1 MVEKIYLFLC
11 SLSIARYNLN
21 AFDDEVVAIV
31 ILYIS
36 SWEDVHTVLLA
47 NIRIWESLLGRV
59 EIKNRVFGGGKFFF
73 EKIVKNQ

>member
-47 NIRIWESLLGRV
+47 KHKDNDV
-59 EIKNRVFGGGKFFF
+59 H
-73 EKIVKNQ
+73 